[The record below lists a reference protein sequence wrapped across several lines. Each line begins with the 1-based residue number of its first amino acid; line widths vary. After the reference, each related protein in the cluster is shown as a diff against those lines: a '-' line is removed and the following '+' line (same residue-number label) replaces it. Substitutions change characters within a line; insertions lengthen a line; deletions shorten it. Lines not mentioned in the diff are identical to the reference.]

1 MDPYSHDNFHHQRY
15 DRHENRNV
23 NSIFMKHVSKK
34 VNNNFI
40 DRCFFT

>member
-1 MDPYSHDNFHHQRY
+1 MDPYNLHHQY
-15 DRHENRNV
+15 DKHENHNV

-34 VNNNFI
+34 VNNNLT